1 MSAKGYWFAFLIGAT
16 AGAGVALLYAPAT
29 GARTRKRIGRSI
41 DQGVDSLNDAAEYL
55 KEQADNLSKQAQ
67 VAIKRTRG
75 KVEDVVEEVVG
86 KASDAVTTVAKGV
99 HSLM

>member
-1 MSAKGYWFAFLIGAT
+1 MSSKSVWCAFFVGVS
-16 AGAGVALLYAPAT
+16 AGAAVALLYAPAS

-55 KEQADNLSKQAQ
+55 RDQADNLSKQAQ
-67 VAIKRTRG
+67 EAIKKTRG
-75 KVEDVVEEVVG
+75 KVEDVVG
-86 KASDAVTTVAKGV
+86 KASDAVSGAAKSV